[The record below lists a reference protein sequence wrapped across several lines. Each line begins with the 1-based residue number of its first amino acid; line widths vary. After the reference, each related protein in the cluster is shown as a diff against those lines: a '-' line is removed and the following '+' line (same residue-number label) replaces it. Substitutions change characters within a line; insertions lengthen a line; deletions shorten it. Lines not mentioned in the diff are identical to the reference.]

1 MQRSILGMCV
11 YFTAI
16 LLMSYYFV
24 GVSFVK
30 AIQMASLITLLHILI
45 EWIDM
50 RYKKKSVGK

>member
-1 MQRSILGMCV
+1 MQRSILRMCI

-30 AIQMASLITLLHILI
+30 AIQMASFITVLHILI
-45 EWIDM
+45 EWIDVW
-50 RYKKKSVGK
+50 YKKRA